1 MIKIALAAAIT
12 LYSLTTQ
19 ADTEQIEVI
28 GLVPGES
35 TKAQVIAV
43 HSGSTFVIGG
53 YKLMCHVDYISEI
66 LAKLSCITGKEW
78 KTTDTT
84 TGSTSTVSN
93 IEVHAAL
100 LRGFTKKFGNPS
112 NVIESKHRNL
122 LGTSFQRH
130 SAVWVDRM
138 GNRLSISSM
147 LSIGG
152 EITDMYAGVLILESA
167 QQIKAEET
175 NKDRIEQQRKF

>member
-12 LYSLTTQ
+12 VYSLTTQ
-19 ADTEQIEVI
+19 ADTEQIELI

-43 HSGSTFVIGG
+43 HSGPAFVIGG
-53 YKLMCHVDYISEI
+53 YKLMCHVDYISEK
-66 LAKLSCITGKEW
+66 LARLSCITGKEW

-112 NVIESKHRNL
+112 NVFESTHRNR
-122 LGTSFQRH
+122 LGAAFQRH
-130 SAVWVDRM
+130 SAVWVDKK

-147 LSIGG
+147 VSIDG
-152 EITDMYAGVLILESA
+152 ETIQIDAGVESA